1 MSKNNPTVPG
11 QTVTPKQLTLRCRP
25 YLHYIRI
32 FSKLICNAY
41 MVNESKR
48 SKNKFTLKIVASYL
62 ILAIL
67 ATAVGYF
74 VYTEIKTYISTETS
88 DGNDIKL
95 LRTSTL
101 VTNLYEAESLSKLAL
116 QGDAN
121 INFDAYALRI
131 DSIQL
136 EIDTLKQLMQ
146 GREQKGLLDSLQ
158 LLLGQKVANNN
169 ELKRLKLKSASNNSL
184 DKALKE
190 FEKIDESF
198 GKFSAENLFPNFDQE
213 SPKVQESLRR
223 YAALINKNAPI
234 NADGTANNLY
244 IDSILNASRVML
256 RKAKLQDSRTR
267 YSMTRKELEVNRNDR
282 ELSRQLQNIITA
294 FEQEVMAI
302 SYESSMRKQAA
313 LKRTTRIAGFAA
325 LIGFF
330 IVGIFSFLITRDYW
344 KVQTYRVKLEKEKKF
359 SESLL
364 KSREQLISTVSHD
377 LRTPLNTISGYSELL
392 ESTALTEKQKGY
404 IKNVKSAS
412 EYVGNLVNDLLD
424 FSKLEAGKLN
434 IEKVPFIPAHLI
446 QETAENLQ
454 ALHVNKKLKLILNIA
469 PELEQTVLGDPFR
482 LRQILT
488 NLIGNAFKFTEDGHI
503 KIDATADSGK
513 GKALLAKIEVSDTG
527 IGIAKEKQFLIF
539 KEFTQADSDTDK
551 KFGGH
556 GLGLT
561 ISKKL
566 AELLSGNL
574 KLRSKLGT
582 GSSFFL
588 QIPLEIT
595 DRVLETDKEMPY
607 MAPKLRMLIIDDD
620 TSLLHMLRELAESMG
635 ITAHTFTNFLSIEE
649 DSHLDYDIVLT
660 DIQMPQI
667 TGFEVL
673 KRLRSGKYEH
683 YTDQPIIA
691 MTGRRDLG
699 PESYTSIGFTQVLQK
714 PFTKGELVATLKLL
728 GIATDQTPVKENK
741 NNGTEQE
748 TKLYNLD
755 IIHSFLGK
763 NEDAI
768 YEVLQTFLGD
778 TRTNMQLLDET
789 VSANDYDQVNH
800 VAHRMLPM
808 FRQLKVK
815 ESVSILEKM
824 ELATIETMDAARL
837 SLSFRQLKVN
847 VDELI
852 VELEERQVLN

>member
-1 MSKNNPTVPG
+1 
-11 QTVTPKQLTLRCRP
+11 
-25 YLHYIRI
+25 
-32 FSKLICNAY
+32 
-41 MVNESKR
+41 MVNESKK
-48 SKNKFTLKIVASYL
+48 SKNKFTLKIVVSYL
-62 ILAIL
+62 MLAVL
-67 ATAVGYF
+67 AAAVGYF
-74 VYTEIKTYISTETS
+74 VYTEIKTYISTETADS
-88 DGNDIKL
+88 NDVKL
-95 LRTSTL
+95 LRTGTL

-121 INFDAYALRI
+121 TNFDAYALRI

-146 GREQKGLLDSLQ
+146 GSEQKGLLDSLQ
-158 LLLGQKVANNN
+158 QLLGQKVANNN

-190 FEKIDESF
+190 FEKIDESL
-198 GKFSAENLFPNFDQE
+198 GKFSAENLFPNFDQQ
-213 SPKVQESLRR
+213 SPKVQKSLRE

-234 NADGTANNLY
+234 NADGTANALY
-244 IDSILNASRVML
+244 IDSILNASRAML
-256 RKAKLQDSRTR
+256 QKAKLQDSRSR

-294 FEQEVMAI
+294 FEQEVMTS
-302 SYESSMRKQAA
+302 SYDSNLQKQAA
-313 LKRTTRIAGFAA
+313 LKRTTRIAGLAA
-325 LIGFF
+325 LLGFL

-344 KVQTYRVKLEKEKKF
+344 KVHTYRVKLEKEKKF

-377 LRTPLNTISGYSELL
+377 LRTPLNTISGYSDLL
-392 ESTALTEKQKGY
+392 ESTDLSKKQTGY
-404 IKNVKSAS
+404 IKSLKSAS

-434 IEKVPFIPAHLI
+434 IEKVPFIAANLI

-454 ALHVNKKLKLILNIA
+454 ALHANKKLKLILDIA

-482 LRQILT
+482 IRQVLT

-503 KIDATADSGK
+503 KITASANSGK
-513 GKALLAKIEVSDTG
+513 GKGLNAKIEVTDTG
-527 IGIAKEKQFLIF
+527 IGIAKEKQYLIF
-539 KEFTQADSDTDK
+539 KEFTQADSDTEK
-551 KFGGH
+551 KFGGY

-566 AELLSGNL
+566 AELLYGSL
-574 KLRSKLGT
+574 TLQSKLGK
-582 GSSFFL
+582 GSTFIFQL
-588 QIPLEIT
+588 PLEIT
-595 DRVLETDKEMPY
+595 DAVQEADKELPY

-635 ITAHTFTNFLSIEE
+635 ITAHTFTNFLSIKE
-649 DSHLDYDIVLT
+649 DSHLAYDIVLT

-683 YTDQPIIA
+683 YTNQPIIA
-691 MTGRRDLG
+691 MTGRRDLD
-699 PESYTSIGFTQVLQK
+699 PEAYINIGFTKVLQK
-714 PFTKGELVATLKLL
+714 PFSKGELIATLKLL
-728 GIATDQTPVKENK
+728 GIATAKAPKKE
-741 NNGTEQE
+741 EAVAELQE
-748 TKLYNLD
+748 TPILYSLD

-768 YEVLQTFLGD
+768 YEVLQTFLND
-778 TRTNMQLLDET
+778 TRTNMQLLEET
-789 VSANDYDQVNH
+789 VTANDYDQVNH

-824 ELATIETMDAARL
+824 ELATIENLDSEKL
-837 SLSFRQLKVN
+837 SHSLRQLKIN
-847 VDELI
+847 VKALI
-852 VELEERQVLN
+852 AELEERPVLN

>member
-1 MSKNNPTVPG
+1 MVTESRKSKD
-11 QTVTPKQLTLRCRP
+11 
-25 YLHYIRI
+25 
-32 FSKLICNAY
+32 
-41 MVNESKR
+41 
-48 SKNKFTLKIVASYL
+48 KFTYKIVASYL
-62 ILAIL
+62 ILALL

-74 VYTEIKTYISTETS
+74 IYTEIKTYISTETA
-88 DGNDIKL
+88 DQNDVKL

-101 VTNLYEAESLSKLAL
+101 VTNLYEAESLSRLAL
-116 QGDAN
+116 QSDVN
-121 INFDAYALRI
+121 TNFDAYAQRI
-131 DSIQL
+131 DSIQV
-136 EIDTLKQLMQ
+136 EIDTLKQLMR
-146 GREQKGLLDSLQ
+146 GDEQKGLLDSLQ
-158 LLLGQKVANNN
+158 RLLGQKVANIN

-190 FEKIDESF
+190 FDKIDESF
-198 GKFSAENLFPNFDQE
+198 GKFSAENLWPNFDQL
-213 SPKVQESLRR
+213 SPKLQQSLRE
-223 YAALINKNAPI
+223 YAALINNNAPT
-234 NADGTANNLY
+234 NSDGTANAAY
-244 IDSILNASRVML
+244 VDSILGASKAML
-256 RKAKLQDSRTR
+256 QRAKLQDSRFQR
-267 YSMTRKELEVNRNDR
+267 SLALKEQEVNRNDR
-282 ELSRQLQNIITA
+282 ELSQQLQYIISA
-294 FEQEVMAI
+294 FEQEVMAS
-302 SYESSMRKQAA
+302 SYESNLKKQTD

-344 KVQTYRVKLEKEKKF
+344 KVQTYRVQLEKEKKF

-392 ESTALTEKQKGY
+392 ESTALTKKQIGY
-404 IKNVKSAS
+404 INNIKSAS

-434 IEKVPFIPAHLI
+434 IEKVPFIAAHLI

-454 ALHVNKKLKLILNIA
+454 ALYTHKKLKLVLDIA
-469 PELEQTVLGDPFR
+469 PEFEKTVLGDPFR
-482 LRQILT
+482 IRQILT
-488 NLIGNAFKFTEDGHI
+488 NLTGNAFKFTEEGNI
-503 KIDATADSGK
+503 TITAKSNTAK
-513 GKALLAKIEVSDTG
+513 GGSFIAKIQVSDSG
-527 IGIAKEKQFLIF
+527 IGIAKEKQHLIF

-566 AELLSGNL
+566 AELLNGNL
-574 KLRSKLGT
+574 TLQSKLGE
-582 GSSFFL
+582 GSTFTL
-588 QIPLEIT
+588 QLPLEIT
-595 DRVLETDKEMPY
+595 KAVPEMDNEMPY

-635 ITAHTFTNFLSIEE
+635 ITAHTYTNFLSIEE
-649 DSHLDYDIVLT
+649 DSHLAYDIVLT
-660 DIQMPQI
+660 DIQMPQV

-673 KRLRSGKYEH
+673 KKLRSGSYRH

-691 MTGRRDLG
+691 MTGRRDLE

-728 GIATDQTPVKENK
+728 GIATEKASMKEDAPIET
-741 NNGTEQE
+741 GQE
-748 TKLYNLD
+748 SKLYSLK

-768 YEVLQTFLGD
+768 YEVLQTFLSD

-789 VSANDYDQVNH
+789 VEANDYEQVNH

-808 FRQLKVK
+808 FRQLKAK
-815 ESVSILEKM
+815 DCILILEKM
-824 ELATIETMDAARL
+824 ELATIENMDSATMKNSMRH
-837 SLSFRQLKVN
+837 LKAHVTAL
-847 VDELI
+847 VSELDQ
-852 VELEERQVLN
+852 RTVLN

>member
-1 MSKNNPTVPG
+1 MVSASK
-11 QTVTPKQLTLRCRP
+11 
-25 YLHYIRI
+25 
-32 FSKLICNAY
+32 
-41 MVNESKR
+41 E

-62 ILAIL
+62 ILAFL
-67 ATAVGYF
+67 ATALGYF

-88 DGNDIKL
+88 DSNDVKL

-101 VTNLYEAESLSKLAL
+101 VTNLYEAESLSKLAM

-121 INFDAYALRI
+121 TNFDAYALRI

-146 GREQKGLLDSLQ
+146 GSEQKGLLDSLQ
-158 LLLGQKVANNN
+158 QLLGQKVANNN

-190 FEKIDESF
+190 FEKIDESY
-198 GKFSAENLFPNFDQE
+198 GKFSAENLFPNFHQE
-213 SPKVQESLRR
+213 SPKVQKLQRE

-234 NADGTANNLY
+234 NADGTANTAY
-244 IDSILNASRVML
+244 IDSILSASKAML
-256 RKAKLQDSRTR
+256 RKAKLQDTKSK
-267 YSMTRKELEVNRNDR
+267 YSLTRKELEVNRNDR

-294 FEQEVMAI
+294 FEQEVMNS
-302 SYESSMRKQAA
+302 SYENNLKKQAA
-313 LKRTTRIAGFAA
+313 LKRTTRIAGLAA
-325 LIGFF
+325 LIGFI

-392 ESTALTEKQKGY
+392 ESTELTKKQKGY

-434 IEKVPFIPAHLI
+434 IEKVPFIAANLI

-454 ALHVNKKLKLILNIA
+454 ALHTNKKLKLILDIS
-469 PELEQTVLGDPFR
+469 PDLEKTVLGDPFR
-482 LRQILT
+482 IRQVLT
-488 NLIGNAFKFTEDGHI
+488 NLIGNAFKFTEEGHI
-503 KIDATADSGK
+503 KITATADSGK
-513 GKALLAKIEVSDTG
+513 GKGMNAKIEVTDTG
-527 IGIAKEKQFLIF
+527 IGIAKEKQYLIF
-539 KEFTQADSDTDK
+539 KEFTQADSSTEK

-566 AELLSGNL
+566 AELLQGSL
-574 KLRSKLGT
+574 ALQSKLGE
-582 GSSFFL
+582 GSTFTFQL
-588 QIPLEIT
+588 PLEIT
-595 DRVLETDKEMPY
+595 NAVQKTDKEMPY

-649 DSHLDYDIVLT
+649 DSHLAYDIVLT
-660 DIQMPQI
+660 DIQMPQV

-699 PESYTSIGFTQVLQK
+699 PESYTSIGFDQVLQK

-728 GIATDQTPVKENK
+728 GIAATKAPKKEE
-741 NNGTEQE
+741 TIEESQE
-748 TKLYNLD
+748 TPTLYSLD

-768 YEVLQTFLGD
+768 YEVLQTFLND

-789 VSANDYDQVNH
+789 VMANDYDQVNH

-815 ESVSILEKM
+815 EAVSILEKM
-824 ELATIETMDAARL
+824 EHATAENMNSETL
-837 SLSFRQLKVN
+837 SQCLRQLKTN
-847 VDELI
+847 VKALVAEM
-852 VELEERQVLN
+852 EERAVLN

>member
-1 MSKNNPTVPG
+1 
-11 QTVTPKQLTLRCRP
+11 
-25 YLHYIRI
+25 
-32 FSKLICNAY
+32 
-41 MVNESKR
+41 MVKDSRK

-62 ILAIL
+62 ILTFL

-88 DGNDIKL
+88 DGNDVKL

-121 INFDAYALRI
+121 TNFDAYALRI

-136 EIDTLKQLMQ
+136 EIDTLKQLMR
-146 GREQKGLLDSLQ
+146 GSEQKGLLDSLQ
-158 LLLGQKVANNN
+158 QLLGQKVANNN

-190 FEKIDESF
+190 FEKIDESY
-198 GKFSAENLFPNFDQE
+198 GKFSAENLFPNFNQE
-213 SPKVQESLRR
+213 SPQVQKSYRE

-234 NADGTANNLY
+234 NADGTANTAY
-244 IDSILNASRVML
+244 IDSILSASREML
-256 RKAKLQDSRTR
+256 RKAKLQDSKSR
-267 YSMTRKELEVNRNDR
+267 YSLTRKELEVNRNDR

-294 FEQEVMAI
+294 FEQEVMTS
-302 SYESSMRKQAA
+302 SYESNMKKQAA
-313 LKRTTRIAGFAA
+313 LKRTTRIAGLAA

-344 KVQTYRVKLEKEKKF
+344 KVQTYRVQLEKEKKF

-377 LRTPLNTISGYSELL
+377 LRTPLNTISGYSDLL
-392 ESTALTEKQKGY
+392 ESTELTKKQTGY

-434 IEKVPFIPAHLI
+434 IEKVPFIAANLI

-454 ALHVNKKLKLILNIA
+454 ALHAYKKLKLILDIS
-469 PELEQTVLGDPFR
+469 PELEKTVLGDPFR
-482 LRQILT
+482 IRQVLT
-488 NLIGNAFKFTEDGHI
+488 NLIGNAFKFTENGHI
-503 KIDATADSGK
+503 KITATATSGK
-513 GKALLAKIEVSDTG
+513 GKELIAKIEVTDTG
-527 IGIAKEKQFLIF
+527 IGIAKEKQYLIF
-539 KEFTQADSDTDK
+539 KEFTQADSDTEK

-566 AELLSGNL
+566 AELLQGSL
-574 KLRSKLGT
+574 KLHSKLGE
-582 GSSFFL
+582 GSTFIFQL
-588 QIPLEIT
+588 PLEIT
-595 DRVLETDKEMPY
+595 NTVREADKEMPY

-635 ITAHTFTNFLSIEE
+635 ITAHIFSNFLSIEK
-649 DSHLDYDIVLT
+649 DSHLAYDIVLT
-660 DIQMPQI
+660 DIQMPQV

-673 KRLRSGKYEH
+673 KRLRSGKYDH

-691 MTGRRDLG
+691 MTGRRDLE
-699 PESYTSIGFTQVLQK
+699 PESYTSVGFTQVLQK

-728 GIATDQTPVKENK
+728 GIATAKARKKEEVIAESQQTP
-741 NNGTEQE
+741 T
-748 TKLYNLD
+748 LYNLD

-763 NEDAI
+763 NGDAI
-768 YEVLQTFLGD
+768 YEVLQTFLND
-778 TRTNMQLLDET
+778 TRTNMQLLQEA
-789 VSANDYDQVNH
+789 VSTNDFDQINH

-815 ESVSILEKM
+815 DSVLILEEL
-824 ELATIETMDAARL
+824 ELATTENMNSETL
-837 SLSFRQLKVN
+837 SQSLQQLKTKVKAL
-847 VDELI
+847 VAEM
-852 VELEERQVLN
+852 EERPVLTKLG